1 MLTYIKKH
9 YHWIVAVIVF
19 LEMIVYGGFINSA
32 SIFIQPISETLDVP
46 TTAYSVAMM
55 PYTVV
60 CFIGTSLSG
69 YLFAHFGYKKTALVS
84 LILISASLVL
94 TANANNL
101 VVFSISKILF
111 GMGYGACFTAGAV
124 YIIKGWFW
132 KHQGLVLG
140 AVNMATGLGGSLMTI
155 VLSASIDASGWRSA
169 NYLAAIITA
178 VIALLYLMIKDKP
191 EHMKLNPYGTETG
204 LQNTQKAKV
213 RDHDYPGFPFAEQI
227 KRPMFYMM
235 CIAVISS
242 CVCLYMV
249 SGFVVPHFRSIGFTG
264 NKAASYQSI
273 YMLMLAGA
281 KLVIGFLYDRFGA
294 KPVMIGCML
303 CGIAGQG
310 LLGLTADPTLSLIG
324 ILLFAVG
331 LCMSSIMVP
340 LIAASLFGFEG
351 CMGVNGIFLGL
362 SSFAS
367 LFSSPLASLCY
378 DNTGTYMFAYRIGSL
393 VNIGILALF
402 LVMFALLK
410 KEKAHYYATH
420 PEAKS

>member
-9 YHWIVAVIVF
+9 YHWIIAAIVF
-19 LEMIVYGGFINSA
+19 LEMIVYGGLINSA
-32 SIFIQPISETLDVP
+32 SLFIQPISETLGVP

-55 PYTVV
+55 PYTVT
-60 CFIGTSLSG
+60 CFIGTCLSG
-69 YLFAHFGYKKTALVS
+69 YLFSHFGYKKTALVS
-84 LILISASLVL
+84 LLLISASLVL

-155 VLSASIDASGWRSA
+155 LLSSTIDASGWRTA
-169 NYLAAIITA
+169 NYVAASIVAA
-178 VIALLYLMIKDKP
+178 VAVLFLLILDRPDQLKLKP
-191 EHMKLNPYGTETG
+191 FGAGTS
-204 LQNTQKAKV
+204 LQNMQKVKV
-213 RDHDYPGFPFAEQI
+213 RDHDYPGYPFAEQL

-235 CIAVISS
+235 CIAVVVS

-249 SGFVVPHFRSIGFTG
+249 SSFVVPHFRSIGLSSSQ
-264 NKAASYQSI
+264 AASYQSI
-273 YMLMLAGA
+273 YMLVLAGA

-310 LLGLTADPTLSLIG
+310 MLGLTTDPVLGLVG

-331 LCMSSIMVP
+331 LCMSSIMIP
-340 LIAASLFGFEG
+340 LIAASLFGYKA
-351 CMGVNGIFLGL
+351 CLSVNGIFLGL

-378 DNTGTYMFAYRIGSL
+378 DNLGNYMPAHRIGAM
-393 VNIGILALF
+393 VNIGMLVLY
-402 LVMFALLK
+402 LVMYAMSKGEK
-410 KEKAHYYATH
+410 KRFYRVH
-420 PEAKS
+420 PEEAS

>member
-155 VLSASIDASGWRSA
+155 VLSASIEAVDWRFA
-169 NYLAAIITA
+169 CYVAA
-178 VIALLYLMIKDKP
+178 V
-191 EHMKLNPYGTETG
+191 
-204 LQNTQKAKV
+204 
-213 RDHDYPGFPFAEQI
+213 
-227 KRPMFYMM
+227 
-235 CIAVISS
+235 CIAVIAVLYLLIKDRPEQLQRKPYGMGQVVKVKKKDNSQNMDFPGYPFAQQFKRPLFYLM
-242 CVCLYMV
+242 CLAILACCICMYMV
-249 SGFVVPHFRSIGFTG
+249 SSFVVPHFRSIGFSSS
-264 NKAASYQSI
+264 KAAAYQSM

-281 KLVIGFLYDRFGA
+281 KLAVGFFYDRFGG
-294 KPVMIGCML
+294 KPVMVGCMI
-303 CGIAGQG
+303 CGILGQG
-310 LLGLTADPTLSLIG
+310 LLGLSTDPLLSLAG
-324 ILLFAVG
+324 ILIFSAG
-331 LCMSSIMVP
+331 LCMTSIMIP
-340 LIAASLFGFEG
+340 LNAAALFGYKASAS
-351 CMGVNGIFLGL
+351 VNGIFLGL
-362 SSFAS
+362 SSLSS
-367 LFSSPLASLCY
+367 LFASPLASRCY
-378 DNTGTYMFAYRIGSL
+378 DTVGNYMPAYRIAAVVNVGVL
-393 VNIGILALF
+393 VLYF
-402 LVMFALLK
+402 VMYAIAK
-410 KEKAHYYATH
+410 KDRLRYKQEN
-420 PEAKS
+420 PETAS